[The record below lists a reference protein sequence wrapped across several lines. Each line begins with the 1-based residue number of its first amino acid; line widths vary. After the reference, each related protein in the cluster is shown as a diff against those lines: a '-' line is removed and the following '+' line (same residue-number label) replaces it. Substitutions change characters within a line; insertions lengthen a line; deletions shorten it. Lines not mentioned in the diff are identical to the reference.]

1 MSWAGPPSQVMK
13 DDRPVS
19 FAYLS
24 LAVSALLTYGCATTL
39 PPVKATYSFDRR
51 CTPVSTVLNTIP
63 VSAVDLVAGKEE
75 TNINGEAVKFYS
87 SIAIHVAE
95 IMDVLPLLNRLA
107 QLENESTSPAEI
119 DRARRKL
126 TTRIQLATME
136 VSSVVA
142 EIECEV
148 QRADEVQDRLKQSQ
162 TKRTT
167 FQTILAVVF
176 GGVTN
181 VITGGLG
188 LATGAGD
195 TAHLVTVLGGTL
207 EVLFGTSAN
216 FVKVRQE
223 FSHPRNHLEALRD
236 ITKNNEYFPPR
247 VWRFLTQP
255 DVRDLE
261 GHSLQDVPLQAW
273 REEGRL
279 GESGSR
285 REQERESLIFGHG
298 GLYDADDL
306 HIREAMLQ
314 QLESS
319 IQLMHQDLET
329 LLREVLI
336 RQAMEE

>member
-1 MSWAGPPSQVMK
+1 MK
-13 DDRPVS
+13 DHRHVS
-19 FAYLS
+19 LVCLI
-24 LAVSALLTYGCATTL
+24 LAVVALLTYGCATTL

-51 CTPVSTVLNTIP
+51 CTPVNPGLKAIL
-63 VSAVDLVAGKEE
+63 VSDVEPASIMDE
-75 TNINGEAVKFYS
+75 TSIHGEAARLYS
-87 SIAIHVAE
+87 ATAIYIAE
-95 IMDVLPLLNRLA
+95 IMDLLPLLNRLA
-107 QLENESTSPAEI
+107 RLEKESTNPAEI

-136 VSSVVA
+136 VSSLVA

-148 QRADEVQDRLKQSQ
+148 QRADEVQDRLKQAQ

-195 TAHLVTVLGGTL
+195 TAHLVTVLGGTM

-223 FSHPRNHLEALRD
+223 FSHPRNHLEALLEN
-236 ITKNNEYFPPR
+236 TMNNDYFSPR

-255 DVRDLE
+255 DMRDLE
-261 GHSLQDVPLQAW
+261 GHSLRDVLLQAW

-285 REQERESLIFGHG
+285 REQERESLIFGPG

-314 QLESS
+314 QLEAS
-319 IQLMHQDLET
+319 IQLMHQDLEN

-336 RQAMEE
+336 RQAMEN

>member
-1 MSWAGPPSQVMK
+1 M
-13 DDRPVS
+13 
-19 FAYLS
+19 
-24 LAVSALLTYGCATTL
+24 
-39 PPVKATYSFDRR
+39 
-51 CTPVSTVLNTIP
+51 
-63 VSAVDLVAGKEE
+63 DL
-75 TNINGEAVKFYS
+75 
-87 SIAIHVAE
+87 
-95 IMDVLPLLNRLA
+95 LPLLNRVA
-107 QLENESTSPAEI
+107 RLEKESADPAEI

-148 QRADEVQDRLKQSQ
+148 QRADEVQDRLKQAQ
-162 TKRTT
+162 TTRTT

-181 VITGGLG
+181 VITGGLS

-195 TAHLVTVLGGTL
+195 TAHIVTVVGGTL

-223 FSHPRNHLEALRD
+223 FSHPRNHLEALREG
-236 ITKNNEYFPPR
+236 TWNNDYFPPR

-255 DVRDLE
+255 DMRDLE
-261 GHSLQDVPLQAW
+261 GHSLRDVLIQAW

-279 GESGSR
+279 GESGSK
-285 REQERESLIFGHG
+285 REQERESLIFGQG

-306 HIREAMLQ
+306 HTREAMLQ
-314 QLESS
+314 QLEAS
-319 IQLMHQDLET
+319 IQLMHQDLEN

-336 RQAMEE
+336 RQAMEEQPIE

>member
-1 MSWAGPPSQVMK
+1 MAEAGSASQAMK
-13 DDRPVS
+13 DHRHVS
-19 FAYLS
+19 LVCLI
-24 LAVSALLTYGCATTL
+24 LAVVTLLTYGCATTL

-51 CTPVSTVLNTIP
+51 CTPVNPGLKAIL
-63 VSAVDLVAGKEE
+63 VSDVEPASIMDE
-75 TNINGEAVKFYS
+75 TGIHGEAARLYS
-87 SIAIHVAE
+87 ATAIYIAE
-95 IMDVLPLLNRLA
+95 IMDLLPLLNRLA
-107 QLENESTSPAEI
+107 RLEKESTNAAEI

-136 VSSVVA
+136 VSSLVA

-148 QRADEVQDRLKQSQ
+148 QRADEVQDRLKQAQ

-195 TAHLVTVLGGTL
+195 TAHIVTVLGGTM

-223 FSHPRNHLEALRD
+223 FSHPRNHLEALLD
-236 ITKNNEYFPPR
+236 NTMNNDYFSPR

-255 DVRDLE
+255 DMRDLE
-261 GHSLQDVPLQAW
+261 GHSLRDVLLQAW

-285 REQERESLIFGHG
+285 REQERESLIFGPG

-314 QLESS
+314 QLEAS
-319 IQLMHQDLET
+319 IQLMHQDLEN

-336 RQAMEE
+336 RQAMEN

>member
-1 MSWAGPPSQVMK
+1 MPPSQAMK

-19 FAYLS
+19 FACLG

-51 CTPVSTVLNTIP
+51 CTPVGSSLKTLP
-63 VSAVDLVAGKEE
+63 VSAVDLIPAKEE
-75 TNINGEAVKFYS
+75 TVTNGEAAKLYS
-87 SIAIHVAE
+87 SVAIHIAD
-95 IMDVLPLLNRLA
+95 IMDELPLLNRLA
-107 QLENESTSPAEI
+107 RLENESTNPVEI

-126 TTRIQLATME
+126 TARIQLATME
-136 VSSVVA
+136 VSSLVA
-142 EIECEV
+142 EIECET
-148 QRADEVQDRLKQSQ
+148 QRADEVQDRLKLAQ

-195 TAHLVTVLGGTL
+195 TAHIVTVLGGTL
-207 EVLFGTSAN
+207 EVFFGTSAN

-223 FSHPRNHLEALRD
+223 FSHPRNHLEALLEG
-236 ITKNNEYFPPR
+236 TKDTEYFPPR

-255 DVRDLE
+255 DMRDLE
-261 GHSLQDVPLQAW
+261 GHSLRDVLLQAW
-273 REEGRL
+273 REEGLL

-285 REQERESLIFGHG
+285 REQERESLIFGRG
-298 GLYDADDL
+298 GLYGADDL
-306 HIREAMLQ
+306 HMREAMLQ
-314 QLESS
+314 QLESN